1 MTKPSSP
8 FEAAERFIQLRRKCA
23 PISWGDNMIRI
34 NEMILTPLICIFF
47 VILGKADLMLIISS
61 CMSTF
66 RSWNEWIEYQELRVM
81 MQRMHLVCMAT
92 GGPFIRTNDNEYLPY
107 VFADAVVRRGTH
119 HPHSETDRPQEEH
132 ETHSQ

>member
-23 PISWGDNMIRI
+23 PISWGDSMIRI

-47 VILGKADLMLIISS
+47 VILGRADLMLIISS
-61 CMSTF
+61 CISTF
-66 RSWNEWIEYQELRVM
+66 RSWSEWIEYQELRILIQQM
-81 MQRMHLVCMAT
+81 YLVCMAT

-107 VFADAVVRRGTH
+107 VFADAVVRRGMRR
-119 HPHSETDRPQEEH
+119 PHSETDRPQEEH